1 MLLDIKIIFAV
12 LSLAV
17 AIGLLVW
24 QFRSGGRRA

>member
-1 MLLDIKIIFAV
+1 MLPAFNTIAALLA
-12 LSLAV
+12 LAV